1 MTPVLLVR
9 ALPFDFDGPLMAEA
23 AWLGVQALRRK
34 G

>member
-1 MTPVLLVR
+1 MIDF

-23 AWLGVQALRRK
+23 VWLGFQALRRK